1 MVLVRLLPRARGQGE
16 HRPKHSGF
24 PLCKLCPNISFAS
37 STISGRVEGQDLNP
51 CNLPMKPS
59 LIHMHASLGWESPVC
74 LTPSNKTVMGWLS
87 YATQVGASRQLPG
100 MWQDKRQTDAVSGT
114 ADSSP
119 VVSSLLSCL
128 VPPITESFSGD
139 IIFLPRGII
148 SSFDPKSTLRCEIAC
163 WDPGLNS
170 TAIQVWFGQIISL
183 LPFPQL
189 KNEVV
194 NGADLV
200 RVSQG

>member
-1 MVLVRLLPRARGQGE
+1 
-16 HRPKHSGF
+16 
-24 PLCKLCPNISFAS
+24 
-37 STISGRVEGQDLNP
+37 
-51 CNLPMKPS
+51 
-59 LIHMHASLGWESPVC
+59 
-74 LTPSNKTVMGWLS
+74 
-87 YATQVGASRQLPG
+87 

-163 WDPGLNS
+163 WDPGLDS

-200 RVSQG
+200 RVSQE